1 MKKVNKIKNNEDTS
15 LMVTIGDIIN
25 TPVQK
30 SAPKADN
37 KINNFVKNVKSL
49 SVEEMKKQSE
59 ANFAAKNFRENS
71 LITAYTEKKLKSQ
84 SLIKEAQALIK
95 AKEKAVNKT
104 ASKEKKEVKATE

>member
-1 MKKVNKIKNNEDTS
+1 MKKVNKVKNNDTP

-25 TPVQK
+25 TPASK
-30 SAPKADN
+30 STFKADN
-37 KINNFVKNVKSL
+37 KINNFVKKAKSL

-59 ANFAAKNFRENS
+59 ANFAAKTFRENS

-95 AKEKAVNKT
+95 AKEKAAKT
-104 ASKEKKEVKATE
+104 SSKEKKEKTATA